1 MVIPFILTSPT
12 DDDHAVSLVF
22 TQRFSVGHFWSP
34 HQTTTESIFYK
45 LSITINNSIGYKPPH
60 YHAVSPIWTS
70 KDHNYRTSAPGTQ
83 KHKTLTFR
91 NLCFFYTN
99 SPLLGFTDRH
109 FVRKMPSFTDGHL
122 NFHIS
127 SVIVTIL
134 RTGDK
139 LVLNPKFHIFTNF
152 IFTP

>member
-1 MVIPFILTSPT
+1 MSLIFNTFIEQS
-12 DDDHAVSLVF
+12 AIIEYNVS
-22 TQRFSVGHFWSP
+22 S
-34 HQTTTESIFYK
+34 
-45 LSITINNSIGYKPPH
+45 
-60 YHAVSPIWTS
+60 
-70 KDHNYRTSAPGTQ
+70 SAPGTR
-83 KHKTLTFR
+83 KRKTLKIKVLR
-91 NLCFFYTN
+91 FFYTN